1 MDLMGI
7 LVWLAVLVSLVV
19 FIVMVVKSNKHW
31 GPLHTTLLV
40 ILFLQVWCF
49 VFFAAGVASR
59 RNGYMRASETLQAK
73 LQAKELEEQRVR
85 DGDRVNPIPDM
96 NAYVPVTNELNRLL
110 VERGR
115 VWRGASVVQ
124 VGNNEVS
131 LQLAAGI
138 GGAPAPAA
146 PAAPAEGAQPAAAA
160 SDAGLAK
167 DAVVQVFGEVTD
179 ERGTVPTAYLGE
191 FVVSNSE
198 AGNVKLKP
206 TGNLTQEQ
214 NAAIASGSFATWS
227 IYELMPLDSHTAFA
241 AAGSKED
248 ENAIFGRMDRDELA
262 RMLGIDP
269 SLADAVPSTLSLRD
283 SIKARVLQSYIND
296 GGRPPE
302 GTPPEQVY
310 VRIEFTKDHT
320 IEVDAQEQRTATEG
334 GFYDLSGR
342 SVDSR
347 LKRGEEGARVSFK
360 TGDTIVLDTTSADE
374 LIKQGIAKS
383 LAPVFVRPLNDYEY
397 AFREVRRQIT
407 AALQD
412 AKLIQRE
419 LAEMQK
425 SQGIADAQV
434 RMRQQE
440 RSKLDKDFGQYSREN
455 EVITA
460 EATRL
465 TEALN
470 ATRSELNAMFQQIQS
485 LRDQIV
491 TEQRA
496 ATDAINAIAPAPGR

>member
-7 LVWLAVLVSLVV
+7 LVWLAVLVSLVI

-59 RNGYMRASETLQAK
+59 RNGYMKAHDALQAK
-73 LQAKELEEQRVR
+73 LQAKELEEQRAR

-115 VWRGASVVQ
+115 VWRNATVVQ

-131 LQLAAGI
+131 LQLAAGL
-138 GGAPAPAA
+138 GGGPAQAA
-146 PAAPAEGAQPAAAA
+146 PANGEQQAVAA
-160 SDAGLAK
+160 SDAGLSK
-167 DAVVQVFGEVTD
+167 DAVVQVFGELTD
-179 ERGTVPTAYLGE
+179 ERGTVPTSYLGE
-191 FVVSNSE
+191 FVVSSSE
-198 AGNVKLKP
+198 SGSIKIKP

-214 NAAIASGSFATWS
+214 NAAIAAGSYPTWS
-227 IYELMPLDSHTAFA
+227 IYELMPLDSHSAFA

-248 ENAIFGRMDRDELA
+248 ENAIYGRMDRDELA

-269 SLADAVPSTLSLRD
+269 SLADAVPSALSLRD

-334 GFYDLSGR
+334 GFFDLSGR

-360 TGDTIVLDTTSADE
+360 TGDTIVLDTASAED

-440 RSKLDKDFGQYSREN
+440 RSKLDKDFAQYSREN
-455 EVITA
+455 EVITG
-460 EATRL
+460 EANRL
-465 TEALN
+465 TDVLN
-470 ATRSELNAMFQQIQS
+470 STRTELSNMFQQIQS
-485 LRDQIV
+485 MRDQIV
-491 TEQRA
+491 AGQRA
-496 ATDAINAIAPAPGR
+496 ATEAINAIAPAPGQ